1 MKKVFSIFAIALLLV
16 SCGPKKKEVKL
27 IDAAN
32 FNTQIDGKSVSLYTL
47 HNGFLTMQVTNYGGR
62 VVALWMPDRRG
73 SFEDI
78 VLGYD
83 NINKYINNEGERYLG
98 AVVGRCANRI
108 SNATFTLNDVEYQL
122 AKNDG
127 ENTLHGG
134 LVGADKMVWDVVSA
148 NDSVIKMHALFADG
162 LDGFPGNLDV
172 TMSYTLTHDNQF
184 QIRYTAT
191 TDAPTLCNFSH
202 HSFFNLKGEGNG
214 TILDHELQI
223 NARYMT
229 IVDEHL
235 IPTGKFYGVKETPF
249 DFREKHT
256 IGERI
261 GAPVDLSVQFLQEA
275 VLPVGCPDF
284 PDILQ
289 RLLDAVRHLHR
300 GLLVVFRLGFVHL
313 PAAEE
318 QDKGHRHAPQAGQRQ
333 FPVVDQ
339 HARSDQRCGNPGA
352 VKVAQAVG
360 PYVLQPV
367 HVAHQG
373 FRQVRQVTLAEIAKR
388 QPAQALR
395 QAQPGVFH
403 LAVDQSVGCLVLLQ
417 VRQVGNQEEY
427 CRNAGKHQRVRQ
439 RGSLGQRIHQA
450 GHQRIEDA
458 HAGNHDQVH
467 DHRPGRSLFDIP
479 DAVVRQRISPLYILP
494 EHIHFAS
501 PSVVIR
507 HAAAWL

>member
-1 MKKVFSIFAIALLLV
+1 MNKVFSIFAIALLLV

-261 GAPVDLSVQFLQEA
+261 GAD
-275 VLPVGCPDF
+275 D
-284 PDILQ
+284 
-289 RLLDAVRHLHR
+289 
-300 GLLVVFRLGFVHL
+300 
-313 PAAEE
+313 E
-318 QDKGHRHAPQAGQRQ
+318 QLRNAKGYDHNWIIDKNDVKAYCWNATLTDPKSGREMQ
-333 FPVVDQ
+333 VW
-339 HARSDQRCGNPGA
+339 SDQVGMQFYSGNFFNGKCSGKWGKPLA
-352 VKVAQAVG
+352 
-360 PYVLQPV
+360 
-367 HVAHQG
+367 
-373 FRQVRQVTLAEIAKR
+373 FREGLALET
-388 QPAQALR
+388 QY
-395 QAQPGVFH
+395 F
-403 LAVDQSVGCLVLLQ
+403 
-417 VRQVGNQEEY
+417 
-427 CRNAGKHQRVRQ
+427 
-439 RGSLGQRIHQA
+439 
-450 GHQRIEDA
+450 
-458 HAGNHDQVH
+458 
-467 DHRPGRSLFDIP
+467 P
-479 DAVVRQRISPLYILP
+479 DAVNHSTLAPVPVLNPEEEYHQLCIYKFDVLP
-494 EHIHFAS
+494 MEEKK
-501 PSVVIR
+501 
-507 HAAAWL
+507 